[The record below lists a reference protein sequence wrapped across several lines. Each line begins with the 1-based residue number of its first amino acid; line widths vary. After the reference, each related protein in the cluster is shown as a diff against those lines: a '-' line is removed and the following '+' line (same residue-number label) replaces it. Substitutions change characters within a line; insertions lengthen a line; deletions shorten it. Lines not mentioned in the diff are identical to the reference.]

1 MTGHK
6 PLSEKKEVIDL
17 SVSYGKDRKSLVP
30 ELKQRWDD
38 IRHHRETC
46 SRRTVE
52 RTFESCSKDKGA
64 LEGVADG
71 VYGTSIMREF

>member
-1 MTGHK
+1 MQRGPSVTGHK

-46 SRRTVE
+46 PRRTVE
-52 RTFESCSKDKGA
+52 RTFESCPKDNWKR
-64 LEGVADG
+64 LL
-71 VYGTSIMREF
+71 MEFMVPPS